1 MGVGSRQVGPG
12 VEAVTRFSEL
22 SRADDGD
29 GFDHVL
35 MQVAWARGVAGGSVE
50 SEALGRAFA
59 GVLIQRFHVRAEVVQ
74 RSLEVAADVAV
85 AGEAGIGLTASI
97 ARRRL
102 SRFSGAHGHL
112 GAWGCGAECFG
123 FRGAGLVAG
132 LDLGLADPVR
142 QVGEAGAE
150 VLGDVLQVGV
160 VLTVQGDTDDVIAAR
175 LVGK

>member
-1 MGVGSRQVGPG
+1 MP
-12 VEAVTRFSEL
+12 
-22 SRADDGD
+22 
-29 GFDHVL
+29 
-35 MQVAWARGVAGGSVE
+35 
-50 SEALGRAFA
+50 
-59 GVLIQRFHVRAEVVQ
+59 
-74 RSLEVAADVAV
+74 
-85 AGEAGIGLTASI
+85 
-97 ARRRL
+97 
-102 SRFSGAHGHL
+102 RFSGAHGHL
-112 GAWGCGAECFG
+112 GAWGCGAEFFGFG